1 MPNTRLPGW
10 IRINNCT
17 IDKPIGYRQWG
28 MVKVY
33 RETARK
39 LFPLGT
45 VEISLEFDNSSIPHL
60 LNQKLKK
67 LFVKRSSMEFASF
80 LQEMASD
87 AVKVGIDPELLVN
100 NLIASG
106 HLAKWTRFAKDGIS
120 ISNILV
126 GPGLLLE
133 EAIRNQRE
141 SNYKRIIHWINEQ
154 KKRLAFLK
162 EHQQSGLSQ
171 KQKVG
176 VSRVLDRVTNA
187 LIELEDFIEHN
198 GEQPCLESNDNWTR
212 FSPNK
217 FPNGFTIGVEFLL
230 SLCNVMFL
238 NIEGFE
244 WKEIG
249 ATAYEEIGGSKRFDS
264 FKDALIKITEIIS
277 NIALSDIG
285 LLSNGSLYP
294 IYLAGNYKVVYND
307 GTEERHTKPGI
318 YSITNVQ
325 MEEIES
331 IDFPGEIVICTE
343 NRALLLKMYMSQW
356 LEDSRVL
363 AIGIDGQVKSAHEL
377 LLRLLNQAKLKF
389 FIWPDTD
396 NAGMVIAKTLKEI
409 IPDAEIVLVDCEKKN
424 IQTTS
429 SYSEWVAALSS
440 NTSFKDREQ
449 ENFLGDSRLWDKVFK
464 TPFIGG

>member
-1 MPNTRLPGW
+1 MQNTSLPGW

-17 IDKPIGYRQWG
+17 IDKPIEYRQWG
-28 MVKVY
+28 RVKVY

-39 LFPLGT
+39 LFTLGT
-45 VEISLEFDNSSIPHL
+45 VEISLELDNRSIPL
-60 LNQKLKK
+60 ILNQRLRK
-67 LFVKRSSMEFASF
+67 LFVKRSSMEFARF
-80 LQEMASD
+80 LQEMAPD
-87 AVKVGIDPELLVN
+87 AVKIGIDPELLVN

-120 ISNILV
+120 ISSILV
-126 GPGLLLE
+126 GPGLLIE

-141 SNYKRIIHWINEQ
+141 TNFERIIHWTNEQ
-154 KKRLAFLK
+154 KKRLASIKTL
-162 EHQQSGLSQ
+162 QQSGLSQ

-176 VSRVLDRVTNA
+176 VARVLDRVTSA
-187 LIELEDFIEHN
+187 LTELEDFIEHN
-198 GEQPCLESNDNWTR
+198 GEQPCLKIGDSWTR
-212 FSPNK
+212 FSTNK

-238 NIEGFE
+238 NIKGFE

-249 ATAYEEIGGSKRFDS
+249 ATAYEEIGGSKRFDGN
-264 FKDALIKITEIIS
+264 KDALIKVTEKIS
-277 NIALSDIG
+277 NIALSDMG

-294 IYLAGNYKVVYND
+294 IYLAGNYKIVYNN
-307 GTEERHTKPGI
+307 GTEDCHSKPGI
-318 YSITNVQ
+318 YAITNVQ
-325 MEEIES
+325 VEEIES

-377 LLRLLNQAKLKF
+377 LLRLLNQVKLKF

-396 NAGMVIAKTLKEI
+396 NAGMVIAKTLKDI
-409 IPDAEIVLVDCEKKN
+409 IPDAEIVLVDCQNKN
-424 IQTTS
+424 IQTIS
-429 SYSEWVAALSS
+429 NYSEWVAALSA

-449 ENFLGDSRLWDKVFK
+449 ENFLGDSSLWDKVFK
-464 TPFIGG
+464 TP